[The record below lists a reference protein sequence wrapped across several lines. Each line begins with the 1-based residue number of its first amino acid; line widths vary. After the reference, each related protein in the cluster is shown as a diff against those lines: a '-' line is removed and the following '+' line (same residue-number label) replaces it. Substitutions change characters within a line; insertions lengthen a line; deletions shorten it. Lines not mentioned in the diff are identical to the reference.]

1 MQDQERE
8 NDSDTA
14 FYAPGEEIIAKALA
28 EIPPIWY
35 NKGNRS
41 PKKENEMRNPMMPDY
56 MFRAFDEITPAF
68 LASLGVNAI
77 LADIDNTLA
86 PYEQPEP
93 DERIKGWIASLAEA
107 GIGIAFVSNNDWER
121 VELFNRTLGVPAYA
135 KSGKP
140 FKKNLVKA
148 MNDLGGTLETTVML
162 GDQLLTDA
170 LAGHNLGVRC
180 LIVPPIRDKKNAFF
194 RFKRWLEKPVVK
206 RFKRRNGIEW

>member
-1 MQDQERE
+1 
-8 NDSDTA
+8 
-14 FYAPGEEIIAKALA
+14 
-28 EIPPIWY
+28 
-35 NKGNRS
+35 
-41 PKKENEMRNPMMPDY
+41 MRNPMMPDY

-68 LASLGVNAI
+68 LASLGVKAI

-86 PYEQPEP
+86 PYEQAEP

-121 VELFNRTLGVPAYA
+121 VELFNRALGVPAYA

-148 MNDLGGTLETTVML
+148 MNDLGGTLDTTVML

-170 LAGHNLGVRC
+170 LAGHNLGVKC

-206 RFKRRNGIEW
+206 KFKRRNGIEW

>member
-1 MQDQERE
+1 M
-8 NDSDTA
+8 
-14 FYAPGEEIIAKALA
+14 K
-28 EIPPIWY
+28 
-35 NKGNRS
+35 
-41 PKKENEMRNPMMPDY
+41 NPLMPDY
-56 MFRAFDEITPAF
+56 MFRTFDEITPEF
-68 LASLGVNAI
+68 LASLGVKAI

-121 VELFNRTLGVPAYA
+121 VNRFNATLGVPAYA

-140 FKKNLVKA
+140 FKKNLVRA
-148 MNDLGGTLETTVML
+148 MNDLGGTLDTTVML

-170 LAGHNLGVRC
+170 LAGHNLGVKC

-194 RFKRWLEKPVVK
+194 KFKRWLEKPVVK
-206 RFKRRNGIEW
+206 KFKKRNGIEW

>member
-1 MQDQERE
+1 
-8 NDSDTA
+8 
-14 FYAPGEEIIAKALA
+14 
-28 EIPPIWY
+28 
-35 NKGNRS
+35 
-41 PKKENEMRNPMMPDY
+41 MRNPMMPDY

-68 LASLGVNAI
+68 LTELGVTAI

-121 VELFNRTLGVPAYA
+121 VNLFNATLGVPAYA

-148 MNDLGGTLETTVML
+148 MNDLGGTRKTTVML

-170 LAGHNLGVRC
+170 LAGHNLGVSC
-180 LIVPPIRDKKNAFF
+180 IIVPPIRDKKSAFF
-194 RFKRWLEKPVVK
+194 RFKRWLEKPTV
-206 RFKRRNGIEW
+206 RTFKRKNGIEW

>member
-1 MQDQERE
+1 M
-8 NDSDTA
+8 
-14 FYAPGEEIIAKALA
+14 K
-28 EIPPIWY
+28 
-35 NKGNRS
+35 
-41 PKKENEMRNPMMPDY
+41 NPMMPDY
-56 MFRAFDEITPAF
+56 MFRTFDEITPAF
-68 LASLGVNAI
+68 LRELGVKAI

-93 DERIKGWIASLAEA
+93 DQRIKGWIASLAEA

-121 VELFNRTLGVPAYA
+121 VKLFNATLGVPAYA

-140 FKKNLVKA
+140 FKKNLVRA

-170 LAGHNLGVRC
+170 LAGHNLGVKC

-194 RFKRWLEKPVVK
+194 KFKRWLEKPVVK
-206 RFKRRNGIEW
+206 KFKRRNGIEW

>member
-1 MQDQERE
+1 M
-8 NDSDTA
+8 
-14 FYAPGEEIIAKALA
+14 K
-28 EIPPIWY
+28 
-35 NKGNRS
+35 
-41 PKKENEMRNPMMPDY
+41 NPMMPDY
-56 MFRAFDEITPAF
+56 MFRTFDEITPEF
-68 LASLGVNAI
+68 LRELGVKAI

-93 DERIKGWIASLAEA
+93 DQRIKGWIASLAEA

-121 VELFNRTLGVPAYA
+121 VNRFNATLGVPAYA

-140 FKKNLVKA
+140 FKKNLVRA

-170 LAGHNLGVRC
+170 LAGHNLGVKC

-194 RFKRWLEKPVVK
+194 RFKRWLEKPVVRK
-206 RFKRRNGIEW
+206 FKRKNGIGW

>member
-1 MQDQERE
+1 M
-8 NDSDTA
+8 
-14 FYAPGEEIIAKALA
+14 K
-28 EIPPIWY
+28 
-35 NKGNRS
+35 
-41 PKKENEMRNPMMPDY
+41 NPMMPDY

-68 LASLGVNAI
+68 LSSLGVKAI

-93 DERIKGWIASLAEA
+93 DQRIKGWIASLAEA

-121 VELFNRTLGVPAYA
+121 VNLFNATLGVPAYA

-148 MNDLGGTLETTVML
+148 MNDLGGTLDTTVML

-170 LAGHNLGVRC
+170 LAGHNLGVKC
-180 LIVPPIRDKKNAFF
+180 IIVPPIRDKKNAFF
-194 RFKRWLEKPVVK
+194 KFKRWLEKPVVRK
-206 RFKRRNGIEW
+206 FKRKNGIGW

>member
-1 MQDQERE
+1 M
-8 NDSDTA
+8 
-14 FYAPGEEIIAKALA
+14 K
-28 EIPPIWY
+28 
-35 NKGNRS
+35 
-41 PKKENEMRNPMMPDY
+41 NPMMPDY

-68 LASLGVNAI
+68 LESLGVKAI

-135 KSGKP
+135 KSGKR

-148 MNDLGGTLETTVML
+148 MNDLGGTPETTVML

-170 LAGHNLGVRC
+170 LAGHNLGVKC

-194 RFKRWLEKPVVK
+194 KFKRWLEKPVVK
-206 RFKRRNGIEW
+206 KFKKRNGIEW

>member
-1 MQDQERE
+1 
-8 NDSDTA
+8 
-14 FYAPGEEIIAKALA
+14 
-28 EIPPIWY
+28 
-35 NKGNRS
+35 
-41 PKKENEMRNPMMPDY
+41 MRNPMMPDY

-68 LASLGVNAI
+68 LASLGVKAI

-93 DERIKGWIASLAEA
+93 DERIKGWIASLADA

-170 LAGHNLGVRC
+170 LAGHNLGVKC

-194 RFKRWLEKPVVK
+194 KFKRWLEKPVVRK
-206 RFKRRNGIEW
+206 FKKRNGIEW

>member
-1 MQDQERE
+1 M
-8 NDSDTA
+8 
-14 FYAPGEEIIAKALA
+14 K
-28 EIPPIWY
+28 
-35 NKGNRS
+35 
-41 PKKENEMRNPMMPDY
+41 NPMMPDY

-68 LASLGVNAI
+68 LASLGVKAI

-148 MNDLGGTLETTVML
+148 MNDLGGTLDTTVML

-170 LAGHNLGVRC
+170 LAGHNLGVKC

-194 RFKRWLEKPVVK
+194 KFKRWLEKPVVK
-206 RFKRRNGIEW
+206 KFKKRNGIEW

>member
-1 MQDQERE
+1 M
-8 NDSDTA
+8 
-14 FYAPGEEIIAKALA
+14 K
-28 EIPPIWY
+28 
-35 NKGNRS
+35 
-41 PKKENEMRNPMMPDY
+41 NPMMPDY

-68 LASLGVNAI
+68 LASLGVKAI

-93 DERIKGWIASLAEA
+93 DQRIKGWIASLAEA

-148 MNDLGGTLETTVML
+148 MNDLSGTVETTVML

-170 LAGHNLGVRC
+170 LAGHNLGVKC
-180 LIVPPIRDKKNAFF
+180 LIVPPIRDKKNAVF
-194 RFKRWLEKPVVK
+194 RFKRWLEKPVVR
-206 RFKRRNGIEW
+206 RFKRRTGIEG

>member
-1 MQDQERE
+1 
-8 NDSDTA
+8 
-14 FYAPGEEIIAKALA
+14 
-28 EIPPIWY
+28 
-35 NKGNRS
+35 
-41 PKKENEMRNPMMPDY
+41 MRNPMMPDY

-68 LASLGVNAI
+68 LTGLGIKAV

-107 GIGIAFVSNNDWER
+107 GIRIAFVSNNDWDR

-148 MNDLGGTLETTVML
+148 MNDLGGTRKTTVML

-170 LAGHNLGVRC
+170 LAGHNLGVKC
-180 LIVPPIRDKKNAFF
+180 IIVPPIRDKKSAFF
-194 RFKRWLEKPVVK
+194 RFKRWLEKPTVR
-206 RFKRRNGIEW
+206 RFKKRNGIEW

>member
-1 MQDQERE
+1 M
-8 NDSDTA
+8 
-14 FYAPGEEIIAKALA
+14 K
-28 EIPPIWY
+28 
-35 NKGNRS
+35 
-41 PKKENEMRNPMMPDY
+41 NPMMPDY
-56 MFRAFDEITPAF
+56 MFRTFDEITPAF
-68 LASLGVNAI
+68 LTSLGVKAI

-121 VELFNRTLGVPAYA
+121 VNRFNATLRVPAYA

-140 FKKNLVKA
+140 FKKNLVRA
-148 MNDLGGTLETTVML
+148 MNDLGGTLDTTVML

-170 LAGHNLGVRC
+170 LAGHNLGVKC

-206 RFKRRNGIEW
+206 KFKRRNGIEW

>member
-1 MQDQERE
+1 M
-8 NDSDTA
+8 
-14 FYAPGEEIIAKALA
+14 K
-28 EIPPIWY
+28 
-35 NKGNRS
+35 
-41 PKKENEMRNPMMPDY
+41 NPMMPDY
-56 MFRAFDEITPAF
+56 MFRTFDEITPAF
-68 LASLGVNAI
+68 LQELGVKAI

-93 DERIKGWIASLAEA
+93 DQRIKGWINSLAEA

-121 VELFNRTLGVPAYA
+121 VDRFNATLGVPAYA

-140 FKKNLVKA
+140 FKKDLVKA

-170 LAGHNLGVRC
+170 LAGHNLGVKC

-194 RFKRWLEKPVVK
+194 KFKRWLEKPVVK
-206 RFKRRNGIEW
+206 KFKKRNGIEW

>member
-1 MQDQERE
+1 M
-8 NDSDTA
+8 
-14 FYAPGEEIIAKALA
+14 K
-28 EIPPIWY
+28 
-35 NKGNRS
+35 
-41 PKKENEMRNPMMPDY
+41 NPMMPDY
-56 MFRAFDEITPAF
+56 MFRTFDEITPAF
-68 LASLGVNAI
+68 LRELGVKAI

-93 DERIKGWIASLAEA
+93 DQRIKGWIASLAEA

-121 VELFNRTLGVPAYA
+121 VNRFNATLGVPAYA

-140 FKKNLVKA
+140 FKKNLVRA

-170 LAGHNLGVRC
+170 LAGHNLGVKC

-194 RFKRWLEKPVVK
+194 KFKRWLEKPVVK
-206 RFKRRNGIEW
+206 KFKRRNGIEW

>member
-1 MQDQERE
+1 M
-8 NDSDTA
+8 
-14 FYAPGEEIIAKALA
+14 K
-28 EIPPIWY
+28 
-35 NKGNRS
+35 
-41 PKKENEMRNPMMPDY
+41 NPMMPDY
-56 MFRAFDEITPAF
+56 MFRTFDEITPAF
-68 LASLGVNAI
+68 LRELGVKAI

-93 DERIKGWIASLAEA
+93 DQRIKGWINSLAEA

-121 VELFNRTLGVPAYA
+121 VNRFNATLGVPAYA

-140 FKKNLVKA
+140 FKKNLVRA

-170 LAGHNLGVRC
+170 LAGHNLGVKC

-206 RFKRRNGIEW
+206 KFKRRNGIGW

>member
-1 MQDQERE
+1 M
-8 NDSDTA
+8 
-14 FYAPGEEIIAKALA
+14 K
-28 EIPPIWY
+28 
-35 NKGNRS
+35 
-41 PKKENEMRNPMMPDY
+41 NPMMPDY

-68 LASLGVNAI
+68 LASLGVKAI

-93 DERIKGWIASLAEA
+93 DERIKGWIASLAEV

-148 MNDLGGTLETTVML
+148 MNDLGGTPETTVML

-170 LAGHNLGVRC
+170 LAGHNLGVKC

-194 RFKRWLEKPVVK
+194 KFKRWLEKPVVK
-206 RFKRRNGIEW
+206 KFKKRNGIEW